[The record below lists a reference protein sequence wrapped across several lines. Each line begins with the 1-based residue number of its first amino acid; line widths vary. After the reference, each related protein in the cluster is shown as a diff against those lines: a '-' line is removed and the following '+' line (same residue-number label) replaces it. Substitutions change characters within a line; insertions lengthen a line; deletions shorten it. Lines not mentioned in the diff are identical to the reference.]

1 MKILVSLSSYLLPS
15 GSVVGVLTARLQVQV
30 AEAPVIELLAEIL
43 DANLKKRYELTY
55 APTSLKIMV
64 YYSYSK

>member
-1 MKILVSLSSYLLPS
+1 M
-15 GSVVGVLTARLQVQV
+15 LTARLQVQV